1 MIEARLAQP
10 PRWFLVSMAIGAWA
24 GFVALSPS
32 LASAGL
38 RTAPVVL
45 AAIACW
51 VFAEPHRWIAAFVAA
66 AVLLPPL
73 PIALGDSGPHP
84 SLLFALLGIFA
95 GALYIRQWRITP
107 DQFSRALLCL
117 FSALLASTALA
128 AFYSGEA
135 LALQTLARV
144 LLFGIGVYVFFYASS
159 VRPAGGAPSLRNLFW
174 LAVASGAIACVD
186 FYYQLPAPAGFGA
199 QFIWTEAGVYRRA
212 QGIFYEASTL
222 GNFCVFFLV
231 MSAVA
236 FTRSRRV
243 TPISRFGLVLGSIVF
258 SAALIFSYSR
268 ASILNLLV
276 ALAALVWLD
285 RARIRWRKAIVLL
298 GISLAAGA
306 AASYYF
312 LPDIAAASWARF
324 SNSVRYFFDYTEPI
338 FSGRFA
344 SWRVLL
350 RFLAEH
356 PWHAVFGIG
365 YKTLPYSDYV
375 GQTVIAD
382 NMYLSM
388 LSETGVVGLASLVWL
403 NTAILR
409 ASHRAAC
416 NANPHTSFFG
426 TWMFCFWLGQSF
438 QMLSADLL
446 TYWRVLPV
454 YFLVMAWAV
463 RDANQAPAQ

>member
-1 MIEARLAQP
+1 MIEARLAQL
-10 PRWFLVSMAIGAWA
+10 PRWLLVSIAIGAWA

-38 RTAPVVL
+38 RTAPVIL
-45 AAIACW
+45 AAAACW
-51 VFAEPHRWIAAFVAA
+51 VLAEPHRWIAAFLAA

-73 PIALGDSGPHP
+73 PISLGDSGPHP
-84 SLLFALLGIFA
+84 SLLFAVLGIFA
-95 GALYIRQWRITP
+95 GAIYIRQWRITA
-107 DQFSRALLCL
+107 DRLTRALLCL
-117 FSALLASTALA
+117 FSALLASAALA
-128 AFYSGEA
+128 GFYSGAA
-135 LALQTLARV
+135 LGMQTLARV
-144 LLFGIGVYVFFYASS
+144 LLFGVGVYVFFYASS
-159 VRPAGGAPSLRNLFW
+159 VRPADGAPSLRMLFW
-174 LAVASGAIACVD
+174 LAVLSGAFACVD
-186 FYYQLPAPAGFGA
+186 FYFQLPAPAGFGA
-199 QFIWTEAGVYRRA
+199 QFIWTDTGVYRRA

-236 FTRSRRV
+236 FTRSRDV
-243 TPISRFGLVLGSIVF
+243 MPISRYGLVLGSIIL

-276 ALAALVWLD
+276 ALAALAWLD
-285 RARIRWRKAIVLL
+285 RARIRWRKASMLL
-298 GISLAAGA
+298 GISLTAGA
-306 AASYYF
+306 AASYYL

-324 SNSVRYFFDYTEPI
+324 YDSFRYFFDYTEPI
-338 FSGRFA
+338 FSGRFE

-365 YKTLPYSDYV
+365 YKTLPYSDYI
-375 GQTVIAD
+375 GQTVVAD

-388 LSETGVVGLASLVWL
+388 LVETGILGLASLVWL
-403 NTAILR
+403 NAAILR
-409 ASHRAAC
+409 ASRRAAR
-416 NANPHTSFFG
+416 NKNLNTSFFG

-446 TYWRVLPV
+446 TYWRVLPL
-454 YFLVMAWAV
+454 YFLVLAWAV
-463 RDANQAPAQ
+463 REANQAPAQ